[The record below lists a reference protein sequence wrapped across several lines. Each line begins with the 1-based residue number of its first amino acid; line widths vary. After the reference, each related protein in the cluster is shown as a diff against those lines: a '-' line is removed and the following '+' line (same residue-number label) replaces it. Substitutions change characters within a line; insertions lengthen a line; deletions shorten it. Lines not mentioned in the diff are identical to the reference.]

1 MAWIELHQTLPAHR
15 KIMKLRRILK
25 IKTPQAVGHVA
36 MLWLWSIDNAPDGDL
51 SRVDIEDIAEACEWS
66 RSAATFVSAM
76 KEAGLIDGDMKI
88 HDWDEYTG
96 QLMEKREDRRKKDR
110 ERQARYRAKK
120 AAQHAAQKGQE
131 TPPAP
136 PPPPDPPEPSEPPQ
150 EPPQRPEEAQDA
162 PPSKAMLA
170 AAAVGRPDKA
180 TGVDPGLGKVM
191 DFYLNRI
198 NATPSAT
205 SIEELGAFV
214 EDIQPEVIIKAMEY
228 ALDEHKTAWSYIRGT
243 LRAYRSRGIR
253 TLADLQRANDE
264 HERSKQRQEDTR
276 NAKNRRVAP
285 RGGAR
290 SPDIDPL
297 KGFHTDD

>member
-1 MAWIELHQTLPAHR
+1 MAWIELHQTLPTHR

-51 SRVDIEDIAEACEWS
+51 SKVDVEDIAEACEWS
-66 RSAATFVSAM
+66 RNAATFVDAM
-76 KEAGLIDGDMKI
+76 KEAGLIDADMKL

-96 QLMEKREDRRKKDR
+96 GLMEKREDRRKKDR

-120 AAQHAAQKGQE
+120 AAQRAAQKGHG

-136 PPPPDPPEPSEPPQ
+136 PSPPDPPEPPEPPQ
-150 EPPQRPEEAQDA
+150 GPEEAQEE
-162 PPSKAMLA
+162 PISKAMQA
-170 AAAVGRPDKA
+170 AAAVGRPDM
-180 TGVDPGLGKVM
+180 TPGVDPGLGKVM

-205 SIEELGAFV
+205 SIEELGTFV
-214 EDIQPEVIIKAMEY
+214 GDIEPDVVIKAMEY
-228 ALDEHKTAWSYIRGT
+228 ALDEHKTSWSYIKAT
-243 LRAYRSRGIR
+243 LQAYKRRGIR

-264 HERSKQRQEDTR
+264 HQRAKQRQEDTR
-276 NAKNRRVAP
+276 NGKNRRAAP

-290 SPDIDPL
+290 APDADPL